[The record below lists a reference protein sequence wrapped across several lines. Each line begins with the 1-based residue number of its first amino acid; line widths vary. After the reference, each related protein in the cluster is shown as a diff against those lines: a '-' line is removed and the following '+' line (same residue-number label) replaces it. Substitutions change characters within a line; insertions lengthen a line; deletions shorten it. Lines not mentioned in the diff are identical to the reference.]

1 MTRLA
6 LLALAVTLASPAAQA
21 QRQSTTDLT
30 CPQAQ
35 GIVARA
41 GGIVLGTGGPTYD
54 RFVRDRNF
62 CAPTEYTRAA
72 YAPTRTDPRCFIGYT
87 CFEPGRGDWFGDY

>member
-6 LLALAVTLASPAAQA
+6 LLTLAAGLASTAAYA

-35 GIVARA
+35 SIVARA

-54 RFVRDRNF
+54 RFVRDRTF
-62 CAPTEYTRAA
+62 CAPTEYTKAA
-72 YAPTRTDPRCFIGYT
+72 YAPTRTNPQCFVGYT
-87 CFEPGRGDWFGDY
+87 CFEPGRSDWFGDY